1 MYASQVGSEGNQDL
15 IGVAY
20 SSMRVE
26 IDETK
31 IQYIGPIAQNN
42 AIAQNR

>member
-1 MYASQVGSEGNQDL
+1 
-15 IGVAY
+15 
-20 SSMRVE
+20 VE

-31 IQYIGPIAQNN
+31 IQYIGPIAQSN